1 MCESKYTLSN
11 LKFSAHS
18 KERYAERI
26 MDKDG
31 KSDVAVF
38 VAQHDQKIKEDIAKM
53 IQYGTLLYSGKS
65 TSEFNKQPVDIFLNG
80 TWVII
85 VDIAKSNVITLY
97 SIDLG
102 LGNDF
107 NNQYISMLLE
117 KLKLAKAEYETVCI
131 GIKTQTETYSSI
143 IKENTEQI
151 NEYRQIIKALEKQ
164 NQSYTDVI
172 ESLEADRIV
181 AEKSVRDIIATMTGK
196 KIF

>member
-1 MCESKYTLSN
+1 MNTKYTLEN
-11 LKFSAHS
+11 LKFSTHS
-18 KERYAERI
+18 RERYAERI
-26 MDKDG
+26 MDKDS

-38 VAQHDQKIKEDIAKM
+38 IAQHEQKIKEDIAKM

-65 TSEFNKQPVDIFLNG
+65 VHEFNKQPVDIFLNG

-85 VDIAKSNVITLY
+85 VDIAKFNVVTLY

-107 NNQYISMLLE
+107 NNEYIKKLLE
-117 KLKLAKAEYETVCI
+117 KLNAARETYETVNI
-131 GIKTQTETYSSI
+131 GIQAQTETYSSI

-151 NEYRQIIKALEKQ
+151 NDYRRIVKELEKQ
-164 NQSYTDVI
+164 NQAYTDVI

-181 AEKSVRDIIATMTGK
+181 AEKDIRDIIATFTGK
-196 KIF
+196 KVF